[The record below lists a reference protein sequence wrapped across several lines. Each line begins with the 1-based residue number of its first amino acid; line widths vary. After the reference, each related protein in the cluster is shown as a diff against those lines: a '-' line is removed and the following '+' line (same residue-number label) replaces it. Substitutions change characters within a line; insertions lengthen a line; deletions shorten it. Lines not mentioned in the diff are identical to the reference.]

1 MQEPI
6 NNTRPNQSV
15 ELIQSLEVIHHFLSF
30 FPPATVEKEGWELI
44 HYAFSSDDAGG
55 WSSRERSDRL
65 FFYRQLTMLAPALAI
80 IDERLWP
87 LFVRE

>member
-6 NNTRPNQSV
+6 NHTRSHHSI
-15 ELIQSLEVIHHFLSF
+15 ELVKSLEVIHHFLSF
-30 FPPATVEKEGWELI
+30 FPPAVVEKEGWELV

-65 FFYRQLTMLAPALAI
+65 FFYRQLTELAPALAV
-80 IDERLWP
+80 IDKRLWP
-87 LFVRE
+87 LFVHE